1 MFQKFGGG
9 RRNSPKVRVLF
20 AAAQDAKGPDAVM
33 TFSAAVQSGLRN
45 CLVFRGRASRSELWW
60 FALFVLWLGAAA
72 VFFVHHSGLEPLWAG
87 LTVLVTKMFAP
98 LLLLGVA
105 VRRLHDC
112 NLRGAWLLLAWLLS
126 VGLAIAGGL
135 LLGLPAGVTWSLL
148 HGQSQTLFLLM
159 LVLYPGTLC
168 LLCLPPVL
176 AWAAVHYVFV
186 RKGTSGPNRYGPDPL
201 ESPLK
206 DSPQDMPTRS

>member
-1 MFQKFGGG
+1 
-9 RRNSPKVRVLF
+9 
-20 AAAQDAKGPDAVM
+20 M
-33 TFSAAVQSGLRN
+33 TFSAAVQTGLRK

-72 VFFVHHSGLEPLWAG
+72 VFFFNHSGLLEPLWAG
-87 LTVLVTKMFAP
+87 LGSAVTKMLMP

-105 VRRLHDC
+105 MRRLHDC
-112 NLRGAWLLLAWLLS
+112 NLRGGWLLLVWLLP
-126 VGLAIAGGL
+126 VGLAMAVGL

-148 HGQSQTLFLLM
+148 HGHSQTLFLLM
-159 LVLYPGTLC
+159 LALYPGTLC

-176 AWAAVHYVFV
+176 AWAAVLYVFA

-201 ESPLK
+201 ENPLK
-206 DSPQDMPTRS
+206 NSPKDMPVRSGSQA